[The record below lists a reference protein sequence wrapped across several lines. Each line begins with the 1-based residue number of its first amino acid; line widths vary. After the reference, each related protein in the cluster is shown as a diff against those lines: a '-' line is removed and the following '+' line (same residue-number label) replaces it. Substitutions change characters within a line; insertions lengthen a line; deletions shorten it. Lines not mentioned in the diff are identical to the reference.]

1 MAWVYFAGMAIQAVS
16 QIQQSRAQASS
27 MEAQADAAEVQAQ
40 NENTLLEHNAKIK
53 EREGAAEVER
63 AREAARQF
71 GREGEALQ
79 ATQQVQLAKGGVLTA
94 GGTPALLFEETAKEL
109 EMDRMSI
116 LREGFLNES
125 LALSQA
131 QGLRLSGEAALSRG
145 QFTSANLKSG
155 AKSVKS
161 GGYLSAGGTLLSGI
175 GGASAM
181 KGSALTKTGSAG
193 GSPYIRSLSPAQKT
207 SAATQLRY

>member
-1 MAWVYFAGMAIQAVS
+1 
-16 QIQQSRAQASS
+16 

-40 NENTLLEHNAKIK
+40 NEQTILEHNAKLK
-53 EREGAAEVER
+53 EREAAAQAER
-63 AREAARQF
+63 GREAARQF
-71 GREGEALQ
+71 GREGEALL

-109 EMDRMSI
+109 QQDRFSI

-125 LALSQA
+125 FALSQA
-131 QGLRLSGEAALSRG
+131 QNLRLQGASALSRG
-145 QFTSANLKSG
+145 QTTAANLRTG
-155 AKSVKS
+155 ASSVKT

-175 GGASAM
+175 GTAGAL
-181 KGSALTKTGSAG
+181 KGSALTRTGSAG